1 MSDNSK
7 WQFLCHFKFKKEKE
21 ASLLLLVVPAIDPP
35 LRDSAM
41 SEDRKMTYSCITIDF
56 ISQRRYKIVLFR
68 LPTWRMSQG
77 SIADK
82 RNVTLMRPRY
92 VPLESTYLLLRDSN
106 LRTRY
111 LDKLC
116 NKEANC
122 INIARCLVSHLR
134 RIKPL
139 YQTPLIFG
147 QSTIL

>member
-41 SEDRKMTYSCITIDF
+41 LEDRTMKYSCITIDF
-56 ISQRRYKIVLFR
+56 ISQRRQIALFR

-77 SIADK
+77 SIAEK
-82 RNVTLMRPRY
+82 KTSNTNAPAVRATGKHL
-92 VPLESTYLLLRDSN
+92 SRDN